1 MNTKKY
7 EIYKKTVEIS
17 YKDRKEIKSGCADAY
32 KKGCSLEFVK
42 GFDMQEE
49 ANEFFKML
57 KSDIK
62 QINKYFLINEYVLEC
77 NEFNN
82 NGVLSTDV
90 LDFSKME
97 IEVVKKP
104 AFETVATFDNYEQ
117 AEKIMQELQ
126 TNDEELNE
134 YYLSF

>member
-17 YKDRKEIKSGCADAY
+17 YRDKNEIRQGCADEY
-32 KKGCSLEFVK
+32 EKGCFTEFVK
-42 GFDMQEE
+42 GFDTQEE
-49 ANEFFKML
+49 ANEFFKTL
-57 KSDIK
+57 KSSIK
-62 QINKYFLINEYVLEC
+62 QMNGYFLICEYVFEC
-77 NEFNN
+77 NKFDN
-82 NGVLSTDV
+82 NGVLSTDI
-90 LDFSKME
+90 LDSSKMK

-104 AFETVATFDNYEQ
+104 AFETVATFDNYKD
-117 AEKIMQELQ
+117 AENMMQELQ